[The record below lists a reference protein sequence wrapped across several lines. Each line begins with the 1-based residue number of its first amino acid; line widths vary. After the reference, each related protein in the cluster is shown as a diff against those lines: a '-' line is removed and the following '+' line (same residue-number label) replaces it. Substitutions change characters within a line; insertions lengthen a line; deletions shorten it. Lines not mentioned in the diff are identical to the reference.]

1 MGSPLVAN
9 APPPPGFYLRD
20 DEEIV
25 LRVGA
30 APRYAVVAYLEMLGP
45 ATGAALVAALLVWW
59 LRRLPDELL
68 WGVAALYLLALGGL
82 AFAARARQR
91 TAEYVVT
98 DTRVYA
104 RRGRLLTRV
113 HLAPLDRITDLRF
126 HEGPLE
132 RLLGI
137 SSLTVMTAGGDVHLA
152 GLAEAD
158 AARNAVE
165 SARDALVRR
174 LLQLSGARAAPSP
187 RTHAEDAAHPTS
199 AHDAPPPELPAPA
212 PIVGELPAFIQPG
225 DTTIW
230 LARPRPIVAL
240 AALRSIAGALPL
252 LLFVYVARGP
262 ETAASV
268 GVLFLGIAAM
278 MVAVRFAALRR
289 AVYVATDN
297 RVYARTGLFS
307 TTIARLT
314 YEKITD
320 ITYKQDVV
328 GRLLGYGSLTL
339 STAGG
344 APPIALQGLSDANAA
359 KEIIERLRAR
369 VVREERA

>member
-1 MGSPLVAN
+1 MAA

-20 DEEIV
+20 DEEIL
-25 LRVGA
+25 LRAGA
-30 APRYAVVAYLEMLGP
+30 APRYAIVAYLEMLGP
-45 ATGAALVAALLVWW
+45 VTAVALVASLLVWW
-59 LRRLPDELL
+59 LRRLPDALL
-68 WGVAALYLLALGGL
+68 WGIAATYVLALAALAL
-82 AFAARARQR
+82 AARARQR

-137 SSLTVMTAGGDVHLA
+137 SSLTVMTAGGDVHFA
-152 GLAEAD
+152 GLADAG

-165 SARDALVRR
+165 NARDALVRR
-174 LLQLSGARAAPSP
+174 LLLQTSGARPAAHARPAAPDEA
-187 RTHAEDAAHPTS
+187 RDDT
-199 AHDAPPPELPAPA
+199 PAPA
-212 PIVGELPAFIQPG
+212 QPDLPPPAPIAGDLPPFIQPG

-252 LLFVYVARGP
+252 LLFVYVARDAQA
-262 ETAASV
+262 AASL
-268 GVLFLGIAAM
+268 GVLFLGIAFM
-278 MVAVRFAALRR
+278 LVAIRFAALRR

-307 TTIARLT
+307 TTIAQLT

-320 ITYKQDVV
+320 ITYKQDVL

-359 KEIIERLRAR
+359 KETIERLRAR
-369 VVREERA
+369 VVREDRA